1 MDAGRLPAGEFTL
14 RQLRYFVAAA
24 AAGTTQAAAA
34 EMYVSQSAMSSALAE
49 LETALGVDAPGASAN
64 VIADAA
70 PDAHAEPDAAARGP
84 AGTVVRRIRG
94 W

>member
-1 MDAGRLPAGEFTL
+1 MLLHSVEGAKVRAGEVIASVHAGDADRLPA
-14 RQLRYFVAAA
+14 
-24 AAGTTQAAAA
+24 
-34 EMYVSQSAMSSALAE
+34 ALAE